1 MNDEHSHTDKLS
13 DQVPV
18 ESRITIVTNQA
29 LFALGAVVATPAA
42 LAALEK
48 TGFQPVDI
56 LARHISGDWGD
67 CSSDD
72 ARSNDLAVKSSQRIF
87 SVYRL
92 LDAIQ
97 LEAMSRELR
106 QRQATLWVITEWDRS
121 VTTLLLPYEY

>member
-1 MNDEHSHTDKLS
+1 MNDQHFHKDKLS
-13 DQVPV
+13 DQVPAQT
-18 ESRITIVTNQA
+18 RTTILTNRA
-29 LFALGAVVATPAA
+29 LFELGAVVATPAA

-48 TGFQPVDI
+48 SGFQPVDI

-72 ARSNDLAVKSSQRIF
+72 ARSNDLAVTSSQRIF

-97 LEAMSRELR
+97 LAAMSCEQR